1 MSETLIGTP
10 LQMAPEVLYG
20 LMYNHKADVWSL
32 GCLFYEMLTGFSP
45 FTGRNQNHLG
55 ENINKGTYMF
65 PKTLK
70 LSLEGL
76 SFIEACL

>member
-45 FTGRNQNHLG
+45 FTGRN
-55 ENINKGTYMF
+55 
-65 PKTLK
+65 
-70 LSLEGL
+70 
-76 SFIEACL
+76 

>member
-1 MSETLIGTP
+1 
-10 LQMAPEVLYG
+10 MAPEVLYG
-20 LMYNHKADVWSL
+20 QMYNHKADVWSL

-45 FTGRNQNHLG
+45 FSGQNLKNLE
-55 ENINKGTYMF
+55 ENIAKGTYMF

-76 SFIEACL
+76 SFIASCL